1 MLHSVEIQ
9 TYPATQILRFMTFLY
24 TDHITKPPICLFQ
37 KMAVLG
43 HSKFK
48 IDLWKKNCE
57 ANNIKCLHCVSNTF
71 DCIVTILQWRNAMQW
86 GLFHAQMP
94 IRIFWG
100 GLQSFS
106 VWGGII
112 SFVRWH
118 YFSAWKADFSLKSDV
133 QKKKSELVKSR
144 GGSS

>member
-1 MLHSVEIQ
+1 MIAYFLKYLRCCTVWKYKH
-9 TYPATQILRFMTFLY
+9 ILLLKFYVLWLFCTLTTLQNLQFVFFKKWQFLGILNSRLIY
-24 TDHITKPPICLFQ
+24 
-37 KMAVLG
+37 G
-43 HSKFK
+43 
-48 IDLWKKNCE
+48 KNCE
-57 ANNIKCLHCVSNTF
+57 ANNLKFLHCVSNTF

-133 QKKKSELVKSR
+133 QKKVNW
-144 GGSS
+144 